1 MENRALLRKINFRN
15 GTVEIQGKR
24 YPMLD
29 MDLPTVDPKNP
40 TKLTE
45 QEEYVITHLV
55 KDFKQSEKLQNHVK
69 FLFAKGSV
77 YKIENGNL
85 MFHGAVPLAK
95 SGSFAVVTFENHG
108 YAGRNLMDYCDS
120 RARRGYYA
128 PEGSHERQSGMD
140 FLWYLWCGKS
150 SPLYGR
156 ACMTTFERLFVAD
169 KSTYNEPKDPYYIFY
184 NDTRMERA
192 ILAEFGLD
200 QGTGHIINGHVPVR
214 AVEGESPLKG
224 GGRLIVIDGGF
235 CRAYHEKTGIAGY
248 TLVYNSWGLS
258 LRVHEPFESTED
270 AVRNNRDITSRVDV
284 IEPTAHRML
293 IEDTDRG
300 KEMMATIEDL
310 KMLLDAYRMG
320 LIKQNE
326 LEETGLAGYSV

>member
-1 MENRALLRKINFRN
+1 
-15 GTVEIQGKR
+15 
-24 YPMLD
+24 
-29 MDLPTVDPKNP
+29 
-40 TKLTE
+40 
-45 QEEYVITHLV
+45 
-55 KDFKQSEKLQNHVK
+55 
-69 FLFAKGSV
+69 
-77 YKIENGNL
+77 
-85 MFHGAVPLAK
+85 
-95 SGSFAVVTFENHG
+95 
-108 YAGRNLMDYCDS
+108 
-120 RARRGYYA
+120 
-128 PEGSHERQSGMD
+128 
-140 FLWYLWCGKS
+140 
-150 SPLYGR
+150 
-156 ACMTTFERLFVAD
+156 MTTFERLFVAD

-184 NDTRMERA
+184 NDIRMERA

>member
-1 MENRALLRKINFRN
+1 
-15 GTVEIQGKR
+15 
-24 YPMLD
+24 
-29 MDLPTVDPKNP
+29 
-40 TKLTE
+40 
-45 QEEYVITHLV
+45 
-55 KDFKQSEKLQNHVK
+55 
-69 FLFAKGSV
+69 
-77 YKIENGNL
+77 
-85 MFHGAVPLAK
+85 
-95 SGSFAVVTFENHG
+95 
-108 YAGRNLMDYCDS
+108 
-120 RARRGYYA
+120 
-128 PEGSHERQSGMD
+128 
-140 FLWYLWCGKS
+140 
-150 SPLYGR
+150 
-156 ACMTTFERLFVAD
+156 MTTFERLFVAD